1 MSDDNEPRKVTYCG
15 EATTGENKS
24 CFLML
29 KGDIPLLIYLTK
41 TYCLIKTKQIHLTLN
56 VANLVIIGMGG

>member
-1 MSDDNEPRKVTYCG
+1 MSDDDEPREVTYCG

-41 TYCLIKTKQIHLTLN
+41 KYCLIKTKQIYLTLN